1 MTIEQLN
8 KILLISLLL
17 VCAIWLIIPF
27 TMAVLWSLVDPSEP
41 WTADK
46 VLPPV
51 ISLYRW
57 VDMWENSSLKSALI
71 ASYTLAPSAALLSLL
86 LAMPTS
92 FALGRLEFPGRE
104 LAKMLCLLP
113 LVVPAFITAIFFTSL
128 LYQVG
133 LSSWRPGAILFAHAI
148 LFMPFAI
155 RIMTVSFE
163 QVRQDHIDAARN
175 LGASHWA
182 RFKAAY
188 LPALKPGIFATLLI
202 VFIQS
207 IEEFAIAFIVG
218 SPDIVTIP
226 TLLYAALG
234 QDYVRPNAAV
244 LSLILVVPNVI
255 LMLILERLLRSA
267 NPTLS
272 SGKG

>member
-163 QVRQDHIDAARN
+163 QV
-175 LGASHWA
+175 
-182 RFKAAY
+182 Y
-188 LPALKPGIFATLLI
+188 
-202 VFIQS
+202 
-207 IEEFAIAFIVG
+207 
-218 SPDIVTIP
+218 
-226 TLLYAALG
+226 Y
-234 QDYVRPNAAV
+234 
-244 LSLILVVPNVI
+244 
-255 LMLILERLLRSA
+255 
-267 NPTLS
+267 S
-272 SGKG
+272 SG

>member
-92 FALGRLEFPGRE
+92 FALGRLDFPGRE

-133 LSSWRPGAILFAHAI
+133 LSSWRPGAILFAHAV

-182 RFKAAY
+182 RSRVAY